1 MSLTFEHQLE
11 CAVNPGF
18 AWQFWTNPRNWAV
31 DSDVASVE
39 LHGPFASGSEG
50 ITESR
55 STGKICWKIRSV
67 EKDKSAVIEVPLPD
81 GVADFHWRFDACPH
95 GTRITQRVFLEGP
108 QAEAYFDVLKS
119 GIPAGMAKLAQ
130 AIESSAANGQ

>member
-1 MSLTFEHQLE
+1 MPLTFEHQVE
-11 CAVNPGF
+11 CAANPEF
-18 AWQFWTNPRNWAV
+18 AWKFWTNPRNWAL

-55 STGKICWKIRSV
+55 SAGKICWKLRSV
-67 EKDKSAVIEVPLPD
+67 ERDKSAVVEIPLPD
-81 GVADFHWRFDACPH
+81 GVADFYWRFDACPH
-95 GTRITQRVFLEGP
+95 GTRITQRVSLEGP
-108 QAEAYFDVLKS
+108 QAEAYFDLLKS

-130 AIESSAANGQ
+130 AIESSAANSQ